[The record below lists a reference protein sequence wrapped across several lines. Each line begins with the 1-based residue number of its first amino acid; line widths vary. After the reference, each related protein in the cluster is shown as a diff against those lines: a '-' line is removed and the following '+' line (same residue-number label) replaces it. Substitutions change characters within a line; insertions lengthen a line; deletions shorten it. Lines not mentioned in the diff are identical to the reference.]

1 MASISCKDVS
11 DKLRIITLI
20 DRMDVQ
26 GTEKIEG
33 KLGELAQCGRNVI
46 VDLHEVTFLSSV
58 GIRAL
63 VANGK
68 ALKAAGGKMVLVVGE
83 NAAVSKTLK
92 TTVTDAL
99 LPVFVRQEEAMASF
113 PS

>member
-11 DKLRIITLI
+11 DKLRVITLV

-26 GTEKIEG
+26 GTERVEA
-33 KLGELAQCGRNVI
+33 KLGELAQCGHGVI
-46 VDLHEVTFLSSV
+46 VDLKEVTFLSSV

-83 NAAVSKTLK
+83 NASVMKTLK

-99 LPVFVRQEEAMASF
+99 LPVFVGQEEAMASL

>member
-11 DKLRIITLI
+11 DTLRVIFLV

-26 GTEKIEG
+26 GTERIEG
-33 KLGELAQCGRNVI
+33 KLDELTQGNRNVI
-46 VDLHEVTFLSSV
+46 VDLKEVTFLSSV

-68 ALKAAGGKMVLVVGE
+68 RLKAAGGKMVLVVGE
-83 NAAVSKTLK
+83 NAAVMKTLK

-99 LPVFVRQEEAMASF
+99 LPVFIEQEEAMASW
-113 PS
+113 SS